1 MNSKAL
7 AFAVITGLCL
17 VSISGCGADNGED
30 YIFKAVVYGNPETL
44 DPQTAVDDSSRAVI
58 ANTFRGLYRTNE
70 RGETVPDMTEDWEV
84 SDDGLIWSFTLS
96 DNVYWT
102 DGGDFEAVCT
112 AYDFEFA
119 FRRLVSPEVKSKN
132 ADKYYCIKNAEDIH
146 KGKITDITALGV
158 KAESE
163 GRLVITLEEKNPDFI
178 RLLAEPSSMPCN
190 EEFYKSTEGRYG
202 LYDDAIAGNGDFYV
216 TSWSYDKWS
225 DNNNC
230 IILRRNKANS
240 KEDKITPYGLNFFI
254 VGSSED
260 GYEMFR
266 KGEIHCFASNSA
278 LYSEELMKKFDYE
291 VNETNLWGMV
301 FNGQTIGKERDL
313 RIALGGSAYL
323 DINSDNF
330 VSAKEI
336 IPECITFKGENY
348 RERAGVTAIPV
359 YDNTELSERF
369 EKGVK
374 GISPD
379 KLSCVKMIMP
389 KNEEMRREMSAV
401 LQKWQKDYGFY
412 CSLIELSGEEYKKSL
427 ENGDFDIALLRLSG
441 EENSPKGYLSY
452 FDNNSIINP
461 DNKKFSHIL
470 SSAEKET
477 DSGIIISYYK
487 EAEQGLIDDF
497 ILTPLC
503 FEKEYVFYSEGIEG
517 VEYNPFGGIFR
528 FKNALKK

>member
-1 MNSKAL
+1 MNCKAL
-7 AFAVITGLCL
+7 AFTVIAGLCL
-17 VSISGCGADNGED
+17 VSFSGCSADNGED
-30 YIFKAVVYGNPETL
+30 YIFKTVIYGNPETL
-44 DPQTAVDDSSRAVI
+44 DPQTAIDESSRTVI

-70 RGETVPDMTEDWEV
+70 RGEIVPDMAKDLEISE
-84 SDDGLIWSFTLS
+84 DGLVFSFTLS
-96 DNVYWT
+96 DDVYWT
-102 DGGDFEAVCT
+102 KGDEFSEACT

-132 ADKYYCIKNAEDIH
+132 ADKYYCIKNAENIH
-146 KGKITDITALGV
+146 KGSMSDITALGV

-163 GRLVITLEEKNPDFI
+163 TRLVITLEEKNPDFM

-190 EEFYKSTEGRYG
+190 EGFYKSTEGRYG

-240 KEDKITPYGLNFFI
+240 KTDKISPYGLNFFI
-254 VGSSED
+254 VRDSEE

-278 LYSEELMKKFDYE
+278 LYSEELMKKYRCE
-291 VNETNLWGMV
+291 VNETGLWGMV
-301 FNGQTIGKERDL
+301 FNGETVGRERDL
-313 RIALGGSAYL
+313 RVALGGCAYL

-336 IPECITFKGENY
+336 IPSSITFNSENY
-348 RERAGVTAIPV
+348 RERAGSTAIPS
-359 YDNTELSERF
+359 YDNGELSERF
-369 EKGVK
+369 ENGIK
-374 GISPD
+374 GID
-379 KLSCVKMIMP
+379 KDRLTSLKLIMP
-389 KNEEMRREMSAV
+389 KNEEMRREISAV
-401 LQKWQKDYGFY
+401 LQKWQKNYGFY
-412 CSLIELSGEEYKKSL
+412 CSLIELQGEEYNKSL
-427 ENGDFDIALLRLSG
+427 ESGDFDIAILRLCG
-441 EENSPKGYLSY
+441 EENSPLGYLSY
-452 FDNNSIINP
+452 FYNNDVINP
-461 DNKKFSHIL
+461 DNRKFSHIL
-470 SSAEKET
+470 SSADKET
-477 DSGIIISYYK
+477 DSGVIISYYK

-503 FEKEYVFYSEGIEG
+503 FEREYVFFSEGIEG